1 MVWVRKSLFT
11 SQKMLTSTNGGCS
24 VVTGTSDKG
33 TLGES
38 ELFVFI
44 CLSLRQVLTFTNIQV
59 SIALLKHDAW
69 SAWCKHAEFLV
80 LFNNRVLAYTIFS
93 DVDHDPGCRVDQ
105 SVLLSRFLIVF
116 LH

>member
-33 TLGES
+33 TLGE
-38 ELFVFI
+38 I
-44 CLSLRQVLTFTNIQV
+44 